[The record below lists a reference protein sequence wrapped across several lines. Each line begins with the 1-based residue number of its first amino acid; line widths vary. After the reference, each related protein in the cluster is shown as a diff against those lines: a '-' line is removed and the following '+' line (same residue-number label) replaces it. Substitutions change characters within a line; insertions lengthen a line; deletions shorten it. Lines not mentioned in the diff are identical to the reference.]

1 MKRNILYTFII
12 AAAMSMTG
20 CSSFLEEDPRGQMPE
35 EEAYK
40 NPQMIYLNTVANLY
54 TKIGADGGGNG
65 LAGTDRGLYDLNTFT
80 ADEVILPTRGGD
92 WDDGGLWRDLFQH
105 NWGVNNGLIISTW
118 DYLYGVIM
126 QCNQSIDKLTS
137 LKEADPSNEYFD
149 IYQAEVRAL
158 RAMYYYYLIDMFA
171 RVPIVESSE
180 TKMEDVEQSERSE
193 VFAFIKKEL
202 EEVTPLLVEAKSA
215 DNGEYYGR
223 MTKAV
228 GYFLL
233 AKLALNAEVY
243 TDDNWTDNNRP
254 NGKDIKF
261 TIDGQEM
268 NCWEA
273 VVAYA
278 DKIKACGYELNQGP
292 SGFLS
297 NFEVENE
304 GSKENIFVIPMD
316 PSLYKAR
323 NMYLVRSNHYD
334 VGKALGFGNGGW
346 NGACAT
352 IEAMNA
358 FGYNTTNP
366 DPRMNLTYYT
376 KNVEING
383 KKVINSD
390 TGKPLEYLPMAVK
403 LQFDKSDTNMKMAG
417 ARMHKYAYDRTATE
431 DGQCP
436 HNDWVLFRY
445 SDVLLMRAEALVRN
459 GQSGQA
465 DLDEVRNRVGAT
477 HADATLD
484 NILKE
489 RLLELAWEGWRRQ
502 DLIRF
507 GHFNDKITERP
518 KTEKYLQ
525 VFPIHANTLAVN
537 KNLTQNPGYPKL

>member
-1 MKRNILYTFII
+1 MKRNILYTFIV
-12 AAAMSMTG
+12 AAAMSLTG
-20 CSSFLEEDPRGQMPE
+20 CSSFLEENPTDQMPE

-80 ADEVILPTRGGD
+80 ADEAILPTRGGD

-149 IYQAEVRAL
+149 IYKAEVRAL
-158 RAMYYYYLIDMFA
+158 RAMYYYYLMDLFA
-171 RVPIVESSE
+171 RVPIVESSQ
-180 TKMEDVEQSERSE
+180 TQMADVEQSERSV
-193 VFAFIKKEL
+193 VFNFIKKEL
-202 EEVTPLLVEAKSA
+202 EESIPLLKDAKSA

-228 GYFLL
+228 GYFLM
-233 AKLALNAEVY
+233 AKLALNTEIY
-243 TDDNWTDNNRP
+243 TDDNWTDNNLP
-254 NGKDIKF
+254 NGKDTKF
-261 TIDGQEM
+261 SVDGQEM

-278 DKIKACGYELNQGP
+278 DKIKACGYELNQGTN
-292 SGFLS
+292 GFLS
-297 NFEVENE
+297 NFEVQNE

-346 NGACAT
+346 NGSCAT
-352 IEAMNA
+352 IEAMKN
-358 FGYNTTNP
+358 FGYNTAHP
-366 DPRMNLTYYT
+366 DPRLSLTYYT

-383 KKVINSD
+383 KKVINSE
-390 TGKPLEYLPMAVK
+390 TGEALEYLPMAVK
-403 LQFDKSDTNMKMAG
+403 LQFDKSDKSMKMAG
-417 ARMHKYAYDRTATE
+417 ARMHKYAYDQTATE

-465 DLDEVRNRVGAT
+465 DLDEVRNRVGAM

-489 RLLELAWEGWRRQ
+489 RMLELAWEGWRRQ
-502 DLIRF
+502 DLVRF
-507 GHFNDKITERP
+507 GHFNDAITDRP
-518 KTEKYLQ
+518 QTEKYLQ

-537 KNLTQNPGYPKL
+537 KNLTQNPGYPKQ

>member
-20 CSSFLEEDPRGQMPE
+20 CSSFLEEDPRDQMPE

-80 ADEVILPTRGGD
+80 ADEAILPTRGGD

-383 KKVINSD
+383 KK
-390 TGKPLEYLPMAVK
+390 
-403 LQFDKSDTNMKMAG
+403 
-417 ARMHKYAYDRTATE
+417 
-431 DGQCP
+431 
-436 HNDWVLFRY
+436 
-445 SDVLLMRAEALVRN
+445 
-459 GQSGQA
+459 
-465 DLDEVRNRVGAT
+465 
-477 HADATLD
+477 
-484 NILKE
+484 
-489 RLLELAWEGWRRQ
+489 
-502 DLIRF
+502 
-507 GHFNDKITERP
+507 
-518 KTEKYLQ
+518 
-525 VFPIHANTLAVN
+525 
-537 KNLTQNPGYPKL
+537 

>member
-1 MKRNILYTFII
+1 MKRNILYTFIV
-12 AAAMSMTG
+12 AAAMSLTG
-20 CSSFLEEDPRGQMPE
+20 CSSFLEENPTDQMPE

-80 ADEVILPTRGGD
+80 ADEAILPTRGGD

-149 IYQAEVRAL
+149 IYKAEVRAL
-158 RAMYYYYLIDMFA
+158 RAMYYYYLMDLFA
-171 RVPIVESSE
+171 RVPIVESSQ
-180 TKMEDVEQSERSE
+180 TQMADVEQSERSV
-193 VFAFIKKEL
+193 VFNFIKKEL
-202 EEVTPLLVEAKSA
+202 EESIPLLKDAKSA

-228 GYFLL
+228 GYFLM
-233 AKLALNAEVY
+233 AKLALNTEIY
-243 TDDNWTDNNRP
+243 TDDNWTDNNLP
-254 NGKDIKF
+254 NGKDTKF
-261 TIDGQEM
+261 SVDGQEM

-278 DKIKACGYELNQGP
+278 DKIKACGYELNQGTN
-292 SGFLS
+292 GFLS
-297 NFEVENE
+297 NFEVQNE

-445 SDVLLMRAEALVRN
+445 SDVVLMRAEALVRN

>member
-20 CSSFLEEDPRGQMPE
+20 CSSFLEEDPRDQMPE

-80 ADEVILPTRGGD
+80 ADEAILPTRGGD

-352 IEAMNA
+352 
-358 FGYNTTNP
+358 
-366 DPRMNLTYYT
+366 
-376 KNVEING
+376 
-383 KKVINSD
+383 
-390 TGKPLEYLPMAVK
+390 
-403 LQFDKSDTNMKMAG
+403 
-417 ARMHKYAYDRTATE
+417 
-431 DGQCP
+431 
-436 HNDWVLFRY
+436 
-445 SDVLLMRAEALVRN
+445 MR
-459 GQSGQA
+459 Q
-465 DLDEVRNRVGAT
+465 
-477 HADATLD
+477 
-484 NILKE
+484 
-489 RLLELAWEGWRRQ
+489 
-502 DLIRF
+502 
-507 GHFNDKITERP
+507 
-518 KTEKYLQ
+518 
-525 VFPIHANTLAVN
+525 
-537 KNLTQNPGYPKL
+537 

>member
-20 CSSFLEEDPRGQMPE
+20 CSSFLEEDPKDQMPE

-80 ADEVILPTRGGD
+80 ADEAILPTRGGD

-180 TKMEDVEQSERSE
+180 TKMADVEQSERSE

-202 EEVTPLLVEAKSA
+202 EESTPLLIDAKSA

-254 NGKDIKF
+254 NGTDIKF
-261 TIDGQEM
+261 TVDGKEM

-278 DKIKACGYELNQGP
+278 DKIKACGYELNQGS

-352 IEAMNA
+352 IEAMNT
-358 FGYNTTNP
+358 FGYNSANP

-445 SDVLLMRAEALVRN
+445 SDVVLMRAEALVRN

-502 DLIRF
+502 DLVRF
-507 GHFNDKITERP
+507 GRFNDKITDRP
-518 KTEKYLQ
+518 QTEKYLQ